1 MGGIRLQRL
10 VLIIACL
17 FLSACASLPIAYN
30 NADLFVRYKVDGH
43 FDLQGSQK
51 TEFSTR
57 LVRFHQW
64 HRSHELPQYEGLLRA
79 AERRLADG
87 LTEDDVNL
95 TIDAVRERYRALVR
109 QVAHDAAP
117 VLSTLSPTQIAHLE
131 ERFVEENRKFAKKQR
146 IGESEEAQVKARIKW
161 MSKQFEDWIG
171 DLTPQQEARI
181 AAMIKATPSLA
192 EPRLEERKRQQQR
205 FVALLRTQRTPD
217 ELATALQDLLENM
230 ESHRSPAFAAALREA
245 EPRFVQLLLDM
256 DKSLTPSQRAFAITR
271 FGSYAA
277 DFRTL
282 ARKGRASAGHQASLE
297 SVLSW

>member
-1 MGGIRLQRL
+1 LQRL

-17 FLSACASLPIAYN
+17 LFSACASLPIAYN
-30 NADLFVRYKVDGH
+30 NADLLVRYKVGEH
-43 FDLQGSQK
+43 FDLQGPQK
-51 TEFSTR
+51 AEFSTR

-64 HRSHELPQYEGLLRA
+64 HRSHELPHYEGLLRA

-87 LTEDDVNL
+87 LTEDDINV
-95 TIDAVRERYRALVR
+95 TIDAIKERYRTLMR

-117 VLSTLSPTQIAHLE
+117 VLSTLSSAQIAHLE

-146 IGESEEAQVKARIKW
+146 IGESEEARVKARIKW

-192 EPRLEERKRQQQR
+192 ESRLEERKRQQQR
-205 FVALLRTQRTPD
+205 FVALLRTQRTSD
-217 ELATALQDLLENM
+217 ELAAALQDLLENM
-230 ESHRSPAFAAALREA
+230 ESHRSPAFAAALREV
-245 EPRFVQLLLDM
+245 EPRFIQLLLDI
-256 DKSLTPSQRAFAITR
+256 DRTLTPSQRAHAITR
-271 FGSYAA
+271 FGRYAT

-282 ARKGRASAGHQASLE
+282 ARKGREPAGHRASLE
-297 SVLSW
+297 PLLNW